1 LKIGIISSEGGHLV
15 EALNLI
21 EAFKGHEI
29 FLVTYKVFHVENF
42 KDERIK
48 RAYYLKVAPTN
59 IVLFFNMILNS
70 IKLIFIFLKER
81 PKVLYSTGSE
91 IAVPAFYIGKFLF
104 GTKLIF
110 VETIT
115 KVTDASRTGKI
126 VYPVTDLFIVPWREL
141 LSAYGGKAKFLG
153 SLV

>member
-1 LKIGIISSEGGHLV
+1 VKIGIISSEGGHLV

-48 RAYYLKVAPTN
+48 NTYYMRMGATN
-59 IVLFFNMILNS
+59 LILFFNMILNS
-70 IKLIFIFLKER
+70 FKMISIFLKEK
-81 PKVLYSTGSE
+81 PDVLYSAGSE
-91 IAVPAFYIGKFLF
+91 IVIPAFFIGKLIFR
-104 GTKLIF
+104 TKLIF

-115 KVTDASRTGKI
+115 KVTEGSRTGRL
-126 VYPVTDLFIVPWREL
+126 VYPITDLFIVPWKEL
-141 LSAYGGKAKFLG
+141 LSVYGKKAEFRGK
-153 SLV
+153 VV